1 MQHLTPNSTLQNG
14 KYRIERVL
22 GQGGFGITYLA
33 TQTGTDKRVCIKEFF
48 LKDFCNRD
56 KDSSYVTCTNDTTQE
71 LADTYRKKFCKEA
84 QMLKGLRHPNL
95 VEIYDTFE
103 ENNTAYYVMEYI
115 EGASLAEIIKEK
127 GCLPEN
133 EAVGYIVKVATA
145 LEYVHS
151 KKINHLDIKPANILI
166 RKSDKQVFLI
176 DFGTSK
182 HYDAKTG
189 TATTLTSA
197 TYSPGFAPIEQ
208 YRQGGVNEFTPESDV
223 YSLGATL
230 YKLLTG
236 ITPPEPSE
244 RLNSPTLEM
253 PSTISYSTRTTVKK
267 AMNVVKAK
275 RYRSISEMKDRLQ
288 GVRISDREQTEIYSR
303 GVDEETRML
312 GVSTTASSVIKSP
325 KTGSLNKQISTTTAP
340 NKKESL
346 ENTGWGESLSNLL
359 ITLVCTFFV
368 GCFGCMVGIFI
379 EMVALAAFHLDLG
392 VPMTYYGIVAAALF
406 LVAKALH

>member
-1 MQHLTPNSTLQNG
+1 MQHLSPNSTLQGG

-33 TQTGTDKRVCIKEFF
+33 TRTGTDRCVCIKEFF

-56 KDSSYVTCTNDTTQE
+56 MGSSCVTCTNDTTQE

-133 EAVGYIVKVATA
+133 EAVGYVVKVATA

-244 RLNSPTLEM
+244 RLSGPALEM
-253 PSTISYSTRTTVKK
+253 SQTISYSTRTTIKK

-275 RYRSISEMKDRLQ
+275 RYCSISEMKDRLQ

-346 ENTGWGESLSNLL
+346 EKTGWGEGLGNLL

>member
-1 MQHLTPNSTLQNG
+1 MQLTPNSTLQNG

-33 TQTGTDKRVCIKEFF
+33 TRTGTDRRVCIKEFF

-56 KDSSYVTCTNDTTQE
+56 MGSSCVTCTNDTTQE

-133 EAVGYIVKVATA
+133 EAVGYVVKVATA

-244 RLNSPTLEM
+244 RLNSPALEM

-346 ENTGWGESLSNLL
+346 EKTGWGEGLGNLL

>member
-1 MQHLTPNSTLQNG
+1 M
-14 KYRIERVL
+14 
-22 GQGGFGITYLA
+22 
-33 TQTGTDKRVCIKEFF
+33 
-48 LKDFCNRD
+48 KDFCNRD
-56 KDSSYVTCTNDTTQE
+56 KDFSYVTCTNDTTQE

-133 EAVGYIVKVATA
+133 EAVGYVVKVATA

-253 PSTISYSTRTTVKK
+253 PQTISYSTRTTIKK

-346 ENTGWGESLSNLL
+346 EKTGWGEGLGNLL

-379 EMVALAAFHLDLG
+379 EMVALGFHLDLG

>member
-1 MQHLTPNSTLQNG
+1 
-14 KYRIERVL
+14 
-22 GQGGFGITYLA
+22 
-33 TQTGTDKRVCIKEFF
+33 
-48 LKDFCNRD
+48 
-56 KDSSYVTCTNDTTQE
+56 
-71 LADTYRKKFCKEA
+71 
-84 QMLKGLRHPNL
+84 
-95 VEIYDTFE
+95 
-103 ENNTAYYVMEYI
+103 
-115 EGASLAEIIKEK
+115 
-127 GCLPEN
+127 
-133 EAVGYIVKVATA
+133 
-145 LEYVHS
+145 
-151 KKINHLDIKPANILI
+151 
-166 RKSDKQVFLI
+166 
-176 DFGTSK
+176 
-182 HYDAKTG
+182 
-189 TATTLTSA
+189 
-197 TYSPGFAPIEQ
+197 
-208 YRQGGVNEFTPESDV
+208 
-223 YSLGATL
+223 
-230 YKLLTG
+230 
-236 ITPPEPSE
+236 
-244 RLNSPTLEM
+244 
-253 PSTISYSTRTTVKK
+253 
-267 AMNVVKAK
+267 MNVVKAK